1 MMEVS
6 INKTKIEK
14 RMRGKMDGELVNVI
28 VKLKKT
34 NPVVA
39 KELAR
44 PKRRWPAVNLKDI
57 DMIKG
62 DVLVAG
68 KVLSAGDLSGPKK
81 IVAWAVSEKALGKI
95 NNMKGTF
102 VFIGE
107 EMKKNPKLNGF
118 DILR

>member
-1 MMEVS
+1 MEVK

-14 RMRGKMDGELVNVI
+14 RMRSKMDSELVNAI
-28 VKLKKT
+28 VKLKKS
-34 NPVVA
+34 NPVIA

-68 KVLSAGDLSGPKK
+68 KVLSAGDLSDPKK
-81 IVAWAVSEKALGKI
+81 IVAWSISEKALGKI
-95 NNMKGTF
+95 KNAKGTF
-102 VFIGE
+102 VSIVD
-107 EMKKNPKLNGF
+107 EMKKNPELNGF